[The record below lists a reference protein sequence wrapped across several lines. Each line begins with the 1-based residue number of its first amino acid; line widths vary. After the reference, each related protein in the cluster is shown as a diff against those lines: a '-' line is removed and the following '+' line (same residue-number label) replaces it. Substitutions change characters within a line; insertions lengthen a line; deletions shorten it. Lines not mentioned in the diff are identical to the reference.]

1 VKLKSLLVITLLVI
15 GCSFASAQAGTF
27 GFGTAGGDYLYCN
40 YIQLSNYSGAVW
52 QGVDNL
58 SACGHSFN
66 ATVVGVSGKLAKA
79 LNPFVA
85 ATVNGATYADN
96 LYDAYSYGLTG
107 AQWDVTE
114 NKACTNLGAKKAK
127 IGWVGIASA
136 SGFVFGANYGTLA
149 CSIPG
154 KGNAPVKGLSIG
166 NAKAPHR
173 K

>member
-1 VKLKSLLVITLLVI
+1 MLAVLTLVVF
-15 GCSFASAQAGTF
+15 GCAFASAQAGTF
-27 GFGTAGGDYLYCN
+27 GYGTAGGDYLYCN
-40 YIQLSNYSGAVW
+40 YIQLSNYSGDVW

-58 SACGHSFN
+58 SACGHSYN
-66 ATVVGVSGKLAKA
+66 ATTVGVTGKLTKPT
-79 LNPFVA
+79 NPFVA
-85 ATVNGATYADN
+85 ATINGVTMADN

-127 IGWVGIASA
+127 EGWVGIASE
-136 SGFVFGANYGTLA
+136 SGFVFGANYGVLA

-154 KGNAPVKGLSIG
+154 KGTNPTKGISFG
-166 NAKAPHR
+166 NAKSSKR